1 MVATASVVT
10 VVDGATVHAFGSHLA
25 VLVCP
30 SITPAAPTTSPLAW
44 NHIVSAAGCGAAGGG
59 AGAASAT
66 LSVLLLVLAFTLVLV
81 LTTTTPVHHFR
92 PFPAASGRPTRSFC
106 APPKHSM
113 IPSRSNTTSTCFSVI
128 GQ

>member
-44 NHIVSAAGCGAAGGG
+44 NNIVVVAGLLDVGVGVGFF
-59 AGAASAT
+59 
-66 LSVLLLVLAFTLVLV
+66 LLLVLVLALALVVV
-81 LTTTTPVHHFR
+81 LLLLSTTTS
-92 PFPAASGRPTRSFC
+92 AAHVRLDSLGLC
-106 APPKHSM
+106 AY
-113 IPSRSNTTSTCFSVI
+113 
-128 GQ
+128 